1 MSTNPLNL
9 SETRA
14 GVEGLKIDESLGS
27 LSLGD
32 LGGLNSSLF
41 KRKQEHPKWD
51 GKHLYGTLVV
61 CQKCGRRN
69 VTLYNVGD
77 EKLCKACKGKE
88 VQK

>member
-1 MSTNPLNL
+1 MADPLNL
-9 SETRA
+9 SKTKV
-14 GVEGLKIDESLGS
+14 GVVGLKIDESLGS

-41 KRKQEHPKWD
+41 KKKWEPPKWD

>member
-1 MSTNPLNL
+1 MDNPLNL

-14 GVEGLKIDESLGS
+14 GVEGLKIDESFGS

-41 KRKQEHPKWD
+41 KKKQECPKWD
-51 GKHLYGTLVV
+51 GKHRYGTLVV

-69 VTLYNVGD
+69 AGDPGTETAASGSAGTL
-77 EKLCKACKGKE
+77 
-88 VQK
+88 